1 MKFYTVIATLAAA
14 VLGTTS
20 SAHAAAA
27 AATTA
32 LRGEEEA
39 PNLRHIAIDEKD
51 DRELFNRGKGQDTPL
66 ALGIAKAPWK
76 GEGPNKEEEGRP
88 LVINLTFEQ
97 VPDNDDPAT
106 NADIIKEL
114 LTNRLVTIEGES
126 FILDD
131 DLDVEADD
139 EDVNTF
145 HLGFGDFSRR
155 SLRDIKGGATTLIA
169 GCNYLVVNAPG
180 VNPPFDTVEECVIY
194 WIRFNVLDQYENT
207 LGVLGFAYGSD
218 FIVPV

>member
-14 VLGTTS
+14 VLGTAS

-27 AATTA
+27 
-32 LRGEEEA
+32 LSGEEEA

-51 DRELFNRGKGQDTPL
+51 DRELWKRETGQDDTPP
-66 ALGIAKAPWK
+66 GIAKAPWK

-97 VPDNDDPAT
+97 VPDNDDPAA
-106 NADIIKEL
+106 NAYIIKEL